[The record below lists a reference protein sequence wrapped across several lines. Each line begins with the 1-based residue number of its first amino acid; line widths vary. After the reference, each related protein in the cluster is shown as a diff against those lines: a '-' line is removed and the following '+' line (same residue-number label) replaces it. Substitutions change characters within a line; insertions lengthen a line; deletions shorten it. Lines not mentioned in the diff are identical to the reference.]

1 MVKEIVNEYVDRL
14 EAKAQLNGGFPDTQ
28 AMRIALFGQVAFQY
42 EQRCQSNYKSVSDQI
57 IYETQKKVHD
67 HINNVKAGKV

>member
-1 MVKEIVNEYVDRL
+1 MVKELVNEYVDRL

-42 EQRCQSNYKSVSDQI
+42 EQRCQSNYKSASD
-57 IYETQKKVHD
+57 
-67 HINNVKAGKV
+67 